1 MYKIHNKEF
10 KTKTEIK
17 KYTSDLLVNNL
28 GKTLTG
34 DDDLFARELIKYHEH
49 NYKLENIVSIS
60 CEDFSGVEGRIVPIF
75 LMTNKRGKTDN
86 VSLHRCINKIP
97 SADESITEYVLKF
110 GKYKGT
116 SIKDINDKTYLW
128 WLVNNDVLFDKRVK
142 TFIESH
148 VRSLK

>member
-17 KYTSDLLVNNL
+17 KFTSDLLINNL

-34 DDDLFARELIKYHEH
+34 DDDLFAREVIKYHEH
-49 NYKLENIVSIS
+49 NYKSENIVNVS
-60 CEDFSGVEGRIVPIF
+60 CKDFSNVEGRIVPVF
-75 LMTNKRGKTDN
+75 LITNKRGSVDN

-110 GKYKGT
+110 GKYKGM
-116 SIKDINDKTYLW
+116 SVKDIDDKKYLW
-128 WLVNNDVLFDKRVK
+128 WLLNNDVIYDKRVK
-142 TFIESH
+142 TYIESL
-148 VRSLK
+148 VKNKV